1 VDTSKGIALRF
12 PRFIQ
17 VRTDK
22 STEEAT
28 NAEEIM
34 DMYQAQSNKVSVKE
48 DEKEDSD

>member
-1 VDTSKGIALRF
+1 
-12 PRFIQ
+12 

-34 DMYQAQSNKVSVKE
+34 DMYQAQSNKVSQSEEK
-48 DEKEDSD
+48 DENSD